1 MFFSISFDVLLN
13 TKTQFSRHAPTLHS
27 NTHASII
34 APEMHD
40 FSLNRDALPACLRL
54 YLLPCFMSRSSPQ
67 PWKCSCKA
75 ELNLMDPGNVLIL
88 VAPPTPGHLS
98 QMKHC
103 AHFLPGPWSW
113 LVKALKFAASASP
126 SDSSCLC
133 CWMIPLDF
141 WVYSSFLMFLRP
153 SSGF

>member
-1 MFFSISFDVLLN
+1 MFFSFSFDVLLN
-13 TKTQFSRHAPTLHS
+13 TKTQFSHHAPTLHS
-27 NTHASII
+27 NTHTNII

-40 FSLNRDALPACLRL
+40 FSLKKSKTLCQRVLDCIS
-54 YLLPCFMSRSSPQ
+54 CHVKVFSST
-67 PWKCSCKA
+67 WKCSSKA
-75 ELNLMDPGNVLIL
+75 ELNLTDPGNVLIL

-113 LVKALKFAASASP
+113 LVKAFKFAASASP
-126 SDSSCLC
+126 SDSRCLC

-153 SSGF
+153 SLGF